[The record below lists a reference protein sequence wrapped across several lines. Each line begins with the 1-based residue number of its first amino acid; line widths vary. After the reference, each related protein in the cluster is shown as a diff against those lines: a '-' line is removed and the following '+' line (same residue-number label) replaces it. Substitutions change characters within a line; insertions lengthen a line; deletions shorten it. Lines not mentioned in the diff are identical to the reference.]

1 MVQQLTTFR
10 DSNLDMDSKT
20 LSVNKVLTVYEIR
33 QNPKIRYSIPNKVIV
48 SETITPLIFPLKLM
62 TKEELLQLKKQRKSL
77 FVLKIYNDLWVT
89 EIPKELSLM
98 GSKIGGEHLCAK
110 VARECSGLCIKSPT
124 DVICSKI
131 SRGSTNIELFKFI
144 TFGWECW
151 GNDSPSFRVLQCKN
165 YRSRFS
171 PKPPNERKRKNNI

>member
-10 DSNLDMDSKT
+10 DSSLDMESKI
-20 LSVNKVLTVYEIR
+20 LSVNKIITEYNE
-33 QNPKIRYSIPNKVIV
+33 NPKNRYNEPRKVII
-48 SETITPLIFPLKLM
+48 SETTTPLIFPLELM

-98 GSKIGGEHLCAK
+98 GSRIGGEHLCAK
-110 VARECSGLCIKSPT
+110 VASECSRLCIKSPT

-151 GNDSPSFRVLQCKN
+151 GNESPSLRVLMCKN
-165 YRSRFS
+165 YCSRFS
-171 PKPPNERKRKNNI
+171 PKPPREHKHK